1 MLGCDL
7 CFNLN
12 LIKYFKIPLCF
23 QRNTTADLQIL
34 CIIADFC
41 SYNSG
46 LSRLPFANCSLK
58 FLQQCPFGLHKCF
71 EAINTLGILR
81 TRGAPGKCV
90 YLPSGNGVSHI
101 KTLEHKNTNSN
112 VHKFQHFC
120 WQVDGK
126 CVLPFNCAFY
136 LGFMVVYKLSP
147 RHLQSSRQG

>member
-7 CFNLN
+7 CFDLN

-46 LSRLPFANCSLK
+46 LFRLPFANCSLK
-58 FLQQCPFGLHKCF
+58 FLQQCPFGLHKCS

-90 YLPSGNGVSHI
+90 YRFQEIESLSYKDIGTQ
-101 KTLEHKNTNSN
+101 KHKSKRT
-112 VHKFQHFC
+112 QILTFC
-120 WQVDGK
+120 WQVDGT
-126 CVLPFNCAFY
+126 CVFPFNCVFY
-136 LGFMVVYKLSP
+136 LRFMVVYKLSL